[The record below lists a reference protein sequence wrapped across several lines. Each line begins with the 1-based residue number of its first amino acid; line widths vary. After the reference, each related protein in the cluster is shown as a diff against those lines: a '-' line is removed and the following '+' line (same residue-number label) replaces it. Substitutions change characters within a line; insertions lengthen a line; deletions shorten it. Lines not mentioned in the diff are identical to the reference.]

1 MSNIHPVVEAV
12 TAAIRERSR
21 DSRRAYLG
29 QMQLTR
35 EHLPPRKGLSCSNL
49 AHAFAA
55 CSAHE
60 KQMIAD
66 MERPNLGI
74 VTAYNDMLSAHQPL
88 QFYPDM
94 IKEYA
99 AQFDATAQVAG
110 GVPAMCDGVT
120 QGQPGMELSLFS
132 RDVIAM
138 ATAVSLSHNMFDG
151 VLCLGVCD
159 KIVPG
164 LLIGALQ
171 FGHLPAAFIPGGPM
185 ASGISNPEKARVRQQ
200 HAQGKA
206 TRQELLAV
214 ESGSYHSHGTCNFY
228 GTANSN
234 QVMVEMLGV
243 QLPGS
248 SFIHPDDPLR
258 PALMRETVS
267 RVIQAAESPE
277 GRTLAD
283 LVSEDSLVN
292 AAIALLATGG
302 STNHT
307 LHLLAIAAA
316 AGIQMNW
323 QDLDQLSRVTPLLAR
338 IYPNGEADV
347 NAFQEAGGMAFLVRE
362 LRSGGLLNENVRN
375 MLGEGLSTFEQAPC
389 LTDAGGVIW
398 QPAVEFSQLP
408 DVLRPLRRSF
418 AKEGGLRQLRGNLGE
433 AVTKVSAVAEQHRR
447 IIAPCR
453 IFESQP
459 ALVEAFKAG
468 ELTEDFIA
476 VVRFQGPRANGMP
489 ELHQLTPTLG
499 TLLDRGLKV
508 ALITDGRMSGAS
520 GKVPA
525 AIHLSPETLD
535 AGPLARLRNGDIIT
549 LDTHSGELNV
559 HLSAEE
565 LARRAPVLAP
575 AYDPLQ
581 VLLGRQLFHTF
592 RHQVGS
598 ATGGAM
604 FGQIHDT
611 HRG

>member
-1 MSNIHPVVEAV
+1 MSSIHSVVEAV
-12 TAAIRERSR
+12 TAAIRERSKE
-21 DSRRAYLG
+21 SRGAYLA

-49 AHAFAA
+49 AHAYAA
-55 CSAHE
+55 CAAHE
-60 KQMIAD
+60 KQMIAA

-88 QFYPDM
+88 QFYPDL
-94 IKEYA
+94 IKQYA
-99 AQFDATAQVAG
+99 AQFEATAQVAG

-138 ATAVSLSHNMFDG
+138 ATAISLSHNMFDA
-151 VLCLGVCD
+151 VVCLGVCD

-185 ASGISNPEKARVRQQ
+185 ATGISNAEKARVRQQ

-258 PALMRETVS
+258 PALMRDTV
-267 RVIQAAESPE
+267 RRLINAAQDPQV
-277 GRTLAD
+277 LALGN
-283 LVSEDSLVN
+283 LVSESSLVN

-307 LHLLAIAAA
+307 LHLLAIGAA
-316 AGIQMNW
+316 AGIRMTW
-323 QDLDQLSRVTPLLAR
+323 QDLDQLSQVTPLLAR

-362 LRSGGLLNENVRN
+362 LRSGGLLNNDVKNLLGDGLEAFDKAPGVTETGNV
-375 MLGEGLSTFEQAPC
+375 
-389 LTDAGGVIW
+389 VW

-418 AKEGGLRQLRGNLGE
+418 AEEGGLRLLRGNLGE
-433 AVTKVSAVAEQHRR
+433 AVTKVSAVAQQHRV
-447 IIAPCR
+447 ITAPCR

-459 ALVEAFKAG
+459 ALVEAFQAG
-468 ELTEDFIA
+468 VLTEDFIA
-476 VVRFQGPRANGMP
+476 VIRFQGPRANGMP

-499 TLLDRGLKV
+499 TLLDQGLNV
-508 ALITDGRMSGAS
+508 ALVTDGRMSGAS

-535 AGPLARLRNGDIIT
+535 GGPLARLQNGDIIT
-549 LDTHSGELNV
+549 LDTHSGELYV
-559 HLSAEE
+559 HLSEE
-565 LARRAPVLAP
+565 DLAGRTPVTTP
-575 AYDPLQ
+575 PSDPTQ
-581 VLLGRQLFHTF
+581 QLLGRQLFQTF
-592 RHQVGS
+592 RHHVGS

-604 FGQIHDT
+604 FGQLNNNH
-611 HRG
+611 